1 MKNRLFIPL
10 ILVVSSM
17 TPPPT
22 VASTYRWVD
31 ENGQVHY
38 SDRLPPQEV
47 NRAYSVINKGGVT
60 VDSVEQAKTKEQLE
74 EENRR
79 QQQREEQDRIA
90 HERATHDHILLDTY
104 TKVSDLEDTRDR
116 YISTLDGQIKVSEHK
131 LENLNRNLE
140 RLSKSAARLEREGKP
155 VPQEM
160 NKDIATLKTQIEAEN
175 SFIRTQRAQQQEV
188 KEKFA
193 ADILRYKELKG
204 EQQNNNK

>member
-31 ENGQVHY
+31 EDGQVHY

-116 YISTLDGQIKVSEHK
+116 YVSTLDGQVKVSEHK

-140 RLSKSAARLEREGKP
+140 RLSKSAAGLERDGKP

-160 NKDIATLKTQIEAEN
+160 NKDIAALKTQIEAEN

-188 KEKFA
+188 KDKFA
-193 ADILRYKELKG
+193 ADILRFKELKG
-204 EQQNNNK
+204 EQQSNNK